1 MENKKGV
8 IYILT
13 NPSFPSYV
21 KIGYADDIDK
31 RLKQLNRSECIP
43 FAFRV
48 YATYEVNSRLSD
60 LKLHTIIDKLN
71 PDLRSIDDFNGQ
83 KRIREF
89 YAMKPEEAYAILEA
103 MAEIHDCK
111 NNLKLI
117 VPSVIEAQEEQLAQE
132 IDTESHEKAENF
144 SFFKCGIEKGEEIE
158 YYNDPLIKCTVISDR
173 KVEYLGKEMSLTA
186 VAKLI
191 SGKKY
196 AISGPKYFKY
206 KGEWLNDIRQRNGF

>member
-1 MENKKGV
+1 MNENKGV

-13 NPSFPSYV
+13 NPSFPDYV

-48 YATYEVNSRLSD
+48 YATYEVDSRLSD
-60 LKLHTIIDKLN
+60 LKFHTIIDKLN
-71 PDLRSIDDFNGQ
+71 PDLRSIDEFNGQ
-83 KRIREF
+83 KRVREF

-111 NNLKLI
+111 DNLKLN
-117 VPSVIEAQEEQLAQE
+117 VPSVVEAQEEQLAQE

-144 SFFKCGIEKGEEIE
+144 SFSKCQIDIGEVIE
-158 YYNDPLIKCTVISDR
+158 YYDDPKIKCVVVSDR
-173 KVEYLGKEMSLTA
+173 KVEYQGKEMSLTA
-186 VAKLI
+186 AAKLI

-196 AISGPKYFKY
+196 SIAGPRFFKY
-206 KGEWLNDIRQRNGF
+206 KGEWLNDIRQRIGF